1 MQVVIRVRPPLQRE
15 LEGYQPFQNTAI
27 VDIGQRKLT
36 VSENAQSIQSGANAA
51 DIALVGILD
60 PLYIPQLDDTPAS
73 QMDGT
78 PAERPENTWINLL
91 CMVHIFTET
100 YGTLQA
106 YATYTFTFDWVYGPD
121 SFQSEVYDKSAKGTV
136 LSALQASILPLLE
149 AGRPY
154 GALE

>member
-1 MQVVIRVRPPLQRE
+1 
-15 LEGYQPFQNTAI
+15 
-27 VDIGQRKLT
+27 
-36 VSENAQSIQSGANAA
+36 
-51 DIALVGILD
+51 
-60 PLYIPQLDDTPAS
+60 
-73 QMDGT
+73 
-78 PAERPENTWINLL
+78 
-91 CMVHIFTET
+91 MVHIFTET